1 MCLSPLSS
9 TSKEQFIERPAWFA
23 SSPCGKGGK
32 PCDDSPI
39 REEGEFSKELPVV
52 ETVRVKVVRLVKTN
66 IY

>member
-1 MCLSPLSS
+1 M
-9 TSKEQFIERPAWFA
+9 SKGEFIERPAGFA

-52 ETVRVKVVRLVKTN
+52 ETMRA
-66 IY
+66 